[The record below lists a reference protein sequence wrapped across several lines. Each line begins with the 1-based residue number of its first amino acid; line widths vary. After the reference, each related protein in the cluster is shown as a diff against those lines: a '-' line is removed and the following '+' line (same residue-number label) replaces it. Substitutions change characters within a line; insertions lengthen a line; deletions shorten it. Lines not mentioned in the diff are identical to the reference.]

1 MNTIDLLYRIFRTHY
16 NLDELRQGMG
26 KPYRLALLGDE
37 EQVQR
42 LRAWL
47 GEPTLA
53 SGGSREEELLVLG
66 TPLVEESEPALRTVD
81 AVLYHLGT
89 EVPDED
95 FLRRQA
101 ECLPPGVGV
110 LYLCETDSI
119 EKDPTPADPTLP
131 RVHRVDPARA
141 AELVPPLL
149 RRTFPALALRLARD
163 YSRVRLEYA
172 RSLTART
179 SARMAVLAAASSVTV
194 SIPLVG
200 QLLSLMAVTGE
211 TMVITAEQLRLAL
224 LVGALYGRPLDF
236 FDRVDELWPVVGGAM
251 GWRTLARQLV
261 GFVPV
266 VGPLAKAGVAWSGT
280 WIVGESCRLFY
291 EMGERLP
298 DHVKKQV
305 EEEARSRAA
314 AEATRCLEALRR
326 GHLEEGAEWPEEE
339 GWSQEHVSPATG
351 PPKERAQASEEATPS
366 APATGKPEASDEVTR
381 GDA

>member
-16 NLDELRQGMG
+16 NLDELRQGLE
-26 KPYRLALLGDE
+26 KPYRLALLGDD

-42 LRAWL
+42 LKAWL

-53 SGGSREEELLVLG
+53 SGRGPDEGILVLG

-89 EVPDED
+89 EMPGED

-110 LYLCETDSI
+110 LYLCETDSL
-119 EKDPTPADPTLP
+119 EKDPPPEDPTLP

-194 SIPLVG
+194 SIPLLG
-200 QLLSLMAVTGE
+200 QILSLMAVTGE

-266 VGPLAKAGVAWSGT
+266 VGPVAKATVAWSGT

-298 DHVKKQV
+298 EHVRKHV
-305 EEEARSRAA
+305 EQEARTRAA
-314 AEATRCLEALRR
+314 AEAARSLEALRR
-326 GHLEEGAEWPEEE
+326 GHVEEGAEWPEEE
-339 GWSQEHVSPATG
+339 GWSQEHVPPATA
-351 PPKERAQASEEATPS
+351 PPAEPAEAAQEAPPSTPS
-366 APATGKPEASDEVTR
+366 MARPEASDEVTR
-381 GDA
+381 DDA

>member
-16 NLDELRQGMG
+16 NLDELRQGLE
-26 KPYRLALLGDE
+26 KPYRLALLGDQ

-53 SGGSREEELLVLG
+53 SGGSREEGLLVLG
-66 TPLVEESEPALRTVD
+66 TPLVEESTEPLKTVD
-81 AVLYHLGT
+81 AVLYHLGS
-89 EVPDED
+89 EVPGED

-101 ECLPPGVGV
+101 ECIPPGVSV
-110 LYLCETDSI
+110 LYLCETDSA
-119 EKDPTPADPTLP
+119 ESEPGPADPTLP
-131 RVHRVDPARA
+131 RVHRVDPARSA
-141 AELVPPLL
+141 DLVPPLL
-149 RRTFPALALRLARD
+149 RRTFPSLALRLARD

-172 RSLTART
+172 RSLTFRT
-179 SARMAVLAAASSVTV
+179 STRMAVLAAASSVTV

-200 QLLSLMAVTGE
+200 QILSLMAVTGE

-236 FDRVDELWPVVGGAM
+236 FDRLDELWPVVGGAL

-266 VGPLAKAGVAWSGT
+266 VGPVAKAAVAWSGT

-298 DHVKKQV
+298 EHVKKQI
-305 EEEARSRAA
+305 EEEARRRAT

-339 GWSQEHVSPATG
+339 GWSKEAVPPEAGPSTESAEASQEDTL
-351 PPKERAQASEEATPS
+351 S
-366 APATGKPEASDEVTR
+366 APATGKPEASDGVTR
-381 GDA
+381 DDA